1 MPEKQR
7 INTRYECD
15 RKEDTAVYAKN
26 DIYRKFS
33 KQFDKLFDAEETPKT
48 FEELQEIYVNDEPFE
63 ADIEDF
69 RNSFS
74 NSIKYCVGYTGMG
87 KSTSINYCFKILQ
100 TDRNAK
106 FIKARRELLFPVM
119 LDAYKKKQ
127 KNNDPEA
134 INLTDRI
141 AAACTYMLKT
151 FPDTAAYLRTDEGKR
166 ELYDFILVHTPF
178 ALETS
183 KKTSES
189 AFNPVD
195 ALDMDETELI
205 KAKLKHAYN
214 ENPYEYYANEL
225 KFIIKKHYDKISN
238 LIIILDDIESFDDES
253 QLEIISEFQ
262 KFKECMENTDP
273 PEGTNAHKY
282 FVKLLVSLRPD
293 TLRRLQRN
301 RRLET
306 FSKNN
311 PGIQKRN
318 AVELDTFFKKRFD
331 YYTKTYASEIGNMD
345 TWKECY
351 QNLIALNSKFG
362 GQYKEMIQNLC
373 FYDIRKALAVYSDI
387 FSNRYYIQGNKKRE
401 DVFTVTKDEYTFDN
415 ITVIRA
421 ISCHENVVYFGDSPS
436 CLIPNI
442 FLTTINDDL
451 SIECLLVMQYFKLR
465 LTTEPYGVDAER
477 FADTYAIWKS
487 IFGESLTGRFKTALD
502 HLFVL
507 KVLRK
512 SILDQ
517 DDAKTRDT
525 PEAIG
530 DDTHL
535 YLSPMGSEVYKM
547 LQRDSVTLELLRE
560 AAWRDYTGRDYS
572 DRPSSELIVSSSRH
586 HSRQYII
593 FNDLLNYISYLSEL
607 EEEIIGTVHTRDKM
621 DDYLS
626 CFGNETVSSML
637 LTGVRN
643 SIEYSWVYNDHPELS
658 TVFRDVYNKVL
669 HLKGRLSLKKKT

>member
-7 INTRYECD
+7 INTRYEYD
-15 RKEDTAVYAKN
+15 KKDSSATYAKN

-63 ADIEDF
+63 ADIDDF

-87 KSTSINYCFKILQ
+87 KSTSISYCFKILP

-106 FIKARRELLFPVM
+106 FIEERRELLFPVM

-127 KNNDPEA
+127 KNRNPEA
-134 INLTDRI
+134 INLTERI
-141 AAACTYMLKT
+141 AAVSTYLKKEFPDIADHLKT
-151 FPDTAAYLRTDEGKR
+151 IDGKT
-166 ELYDFILVHTPF
+166 ELYNFILAHTPS

-183 KKTSES
+183 KKSSES

-205 KAKLKHAYN
+205 RAKLLHAYD

-253 QLEIISEFQ
+253 QLEIISDFQ

-273 PEGTNAHKY
+273 PEGINARKY
-282 FVKLLVSLRPD
+282 FVKLLISLRPD

-318 AVELDTFFKKRFD
+318 AIELDIFFQKRFD

-401 DVFTVTKDEYTFDN
+401 DIFTVKQDEYIFDN

-442 FLTTINDDL
+442 FLTTINDDF

-465 LTTEPYGVDAER
+465 LTTEPYGVDAEK
-477 FADTYAIWKS
+477 FGDTYATWKS
-487 IFGESLTGRFKTALD
+487 ILGESLTGRFRTAMD

-512 SILDQ
+512 SILDH
-517 DDAKTRDT
+517 DDSITRDT
-525 PEAIG
+525 PEAI
-530 DDTHL
+530 DDGTHL
-535 YLSPMGSEVYKM
+535 YLSPMGSEVFKM

-560 AAWRDYTGRDYS
+560 AAWRDYTGRDYD
-572 DRPSSELIVSSSRH
+572 DRPSSELIVTSSRH
-586 HSRQYII
+586 RSRQYII

-607 EEEIIGTVHTRDKM
+607 EEQIIAAVHTRDKM
-621 DDYLS
+621 NDYLS
-626 CFGNETVSSML
+626 CFGYETVSSTL
-637 LTGVRN
+637 LNGVRR
-643 SIEYSWVYNDHPELS
+643 SIEYSWVYNEHPELS
-658 TVFRDVYNKVL
+658 NTFKDVYNKVL
-669 HLKGRLSLKKKT
+669 HLKGRLLLKKKT